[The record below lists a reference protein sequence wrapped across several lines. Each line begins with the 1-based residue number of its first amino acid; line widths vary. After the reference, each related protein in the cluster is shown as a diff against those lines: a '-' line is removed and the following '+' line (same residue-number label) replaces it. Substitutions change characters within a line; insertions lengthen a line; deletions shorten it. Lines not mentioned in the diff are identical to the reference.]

1 MTESTNQKNSMA
13 GSPDGEPFAAGSG
26 AAIGATTDP
35 LKLLSQVLAHAVRV
49 NASDIHLRTRNHP
62 ILRVDG
68 NLRALREI
76 PPMPADFM
84 ERLSRTMMNARLL
97 SIFEKSHQVDL
108 SIGFKDIGR
117 VRANVFYQRGSI
129 GMVLR
134 VINSNI
140 PTPEELYLPDIVTGF
155 TKLERGLVLLT
166 GATGSGKSTT
176 LASLINAVNNLRS
189 EHIITIEDPI
199 EFLFSEKRSII
210 TQREI
215 GIDTNTFAEAMRAAL
230 REDPDVILLG
240 EMRDPETIETA
251 MTAAETGHLVFST
264 VHSPAAAE
272 TITRIVT
279 SFPPEAQVS
288 VRAKLAQ
295 NLRGVVSQRLLPRK
309 GGQGRIVACE
319 VLTISALA
327 REYILDPLKIKELG
341 DLIRKGTVAE
351 GMISFDGSLL
361 NLVREGLID
370 EETALYYATS
380 ATDLKLKLDGF
391 A

>member
-1 MTESTNQKNSMA
+1 MSESANSN
-13 GSPDGEPFAAGSG
+13 
-26 AAIGATTDP
+26 IGANPAESAGATGSIGSTTDP

-76 PPMPADFM
+76 PQLPPEFM
-84 ERLSRTMMNARLL
+84 ERLARTMMSARLL
-97 SIFEKSHQVDL
+97 AIFEKSHQVDL

-117 VRANVFYQRGSI
+117 VRANIFYQRGSI

-134 VINSNI
+134 VISTNI
-140 PTPEELYLPDIVTGF
+140 PTPEELFLPDIVMAF
-155 TKLERGLVLLT
+155 TKLERGLILLT

-176 LASLINAVNNLRS
+176 LASLINSVNLSRS
-189 EHIITIEDPI
+189 EHIITIEDPV

-210 TQREI
+210 TQREV

-264 VHSPAAAE
+264 VHSPGAAE
-272 TITRIVT
+272 TISRIVT
-279 SFPPEAQVS
+279 SFPPEAQVGI
-288 VRAKLAQ
+288 RAKLAQ

-309 GGQGRIVACE
+309 NSQGRIVACE
-319 VLTISALA
+319 VMTVSALS
-327 REYILDPLKIKELG
+327 REYILDPLKVKELG
-341 DLIRKGTVAE
+341 DLVRKGTLAE
-351 GMISFDGSLL
+351 GMLDFDSSLL
-361 NLVREGLID
+361 SLVKQGHID
-370 EETALYYATS
+370 EETALFYATS
-380 ATDLKLKLDGF
+380 PTDLKLKLEGF

>member
-1 MTESTNQKNSMA
+1 MSESTSQKA
-13 GSPDGEPFAAGSG
+13 GTAPVDSPSTTASISG
-26 AAIGATTDP
+26 TTDP

-76 PPMPADFM
+76 PPLPSEFM
-84 ERLSRTMMNARLL
+84 ERLSRTMMSARLL
-97 SIFEKSHQVDL
+97 SIFEKSYQVDL

-117 VRANVFYQRGSI
+117 VRANIFYQRGSI

-134 VINSNI
+134 VINTNI
-140 PTPEELYLPDIVTGF
+140 PTPEELFLPEIVMAF

-176 LASLINAVNNLRS
+176 LASLINSINLSRS
-189 EHIITIEDPI
+189 EHIITIEDPV

-210 TQREI
+210 TQREV

-272 TITRIVT
+272 TISRIVT

-309 GGQGRIVACE
+309 NNQGRIVACE
-319 VLTISALA
+319 VMTVSALA
-327 REYILDPLKIKELG
+327 REYILDPLKVKELV
-341 DLIRKGTVAE
+341 DLIRKGTMAE
-351 GMISFDGSLL
+351 GMLGFDVSLL
-361 NLVREGLID
+361 NLVRQGHID
-370 EETALYYATS
+370 EETALFYATS
-380 ATDLKLKLDGF
+380 PTDLKLKLEGF

>member
-1 MTESTNQKNSMA
+1 MSESTNSN
-13 GSPDGEPFAAGSG
+13 
-26 AAIGATTDP
+26 IGANPTESAGATGSISGTTDP

-76 PPMPADFM
+76 PPLPPEFM
-84 ERLSRTMMNARLL
+84 ERLARTMMSARLL
-97 SIFEKSHQVDL
+97 AIFEKSHQVDL

-117 VRANVFYQRGSI
+117 VRANIFYQRGSI

-134 VINSNI
+134 VISTNI
-140 PTPEELYLPDIVTGF
+140 PTPEELFLPDIVMAF
-155 TKLERGLVLLT
+155 TKLERGLILLT

-176 LASLINAVNNLRS
+176 LASLINSVNLSRS
-189 EHIITIEDPI
+189 EHIITIEDPV

-210 TQREI
+210 TQREV

-264 VHSPAAAE
+264 VHSPGAAE
-272 TITRIVT
+272 TISRIVT
-279 SFPPEAQVS
+279 SFSPEAQVGI
-288 VRAKLAQ
+288 RAKLAQ

-309 GGQGRIVACE
+309 NNQGRIVACE
-319 VLTISALA
+319 VMTVSALS

-341 DLIRKGTVAE
+341 DLVRKGTMAE
-351 GMISFDGSLL
+351 GMLDFDSSLL
-361 NLVREGLID
+361 NLVKQGHID
-370 EETALYYATS
+370 EETALFYATS
-380 ATDLKLKLDGF
+380 PTDLKLKLEGY

>member
-1 MTESTNQKNSMA
+1 MSESANSN
-13 GSPDGEPFAAGSG
+13 
-26 AAIGATTDP
+26 IGANPAESAGATGSISSTTDP

-76 PPMPADFM
+76 PPLPPEFM
-84 ERLSRTMMNARLL
+84 ERLARTMMSARLL
-97 SIFEKSHQVDL
+97 AIFEKSHQVDL

-117 VRANVFYQRGSI
+117 VRANIFYQRGSI

-134 VINSNI
+134 VISTNI
-140 PTPEELYLPDIVTGF
+140 PTPEELFLPDIVMAF
-155 TKLERGLVLLT
+155 TKLERGLILLT

-176 LASLINAVNNLRS
+176 LASLINSVNLSRS
-189 EHIITIEDPI
+189 EHIITIEDPV

-210 TQREI
+210 TQREV

-272 TITRIVT
+272 TISRIVT
-279 SFPPEAQVS
+279 SFPPEAQVGI
-288 VRAKLAQ
+288 RAKLAQ

-309 GGQGRIVACE
+309 NNSGRIVACE
-319 VLTISALA
+319 VLTVSALA

-341 DLIRKGTVAE
+341 DLIRKGTLAE
-351 GMISFDGSLL
+351 GMLSFDASLL
-361 NLVREGLID
+361 NLVKQGHID
-370 EETALYYATS
+370 EETALFYATS
-380 ATDLKLKLDGF
+380 PTDLKLKLEGF

>member
-1 MTESTNQKNSMA
+1 MSESANSN
-13 GSPDGEPFAAGSG
+13 
-26 AAIGATTDP
+26 IGANPAETAGATGSISSTTDP

-68 NLRALREI
+68 NLRAVREI
-76 PPMPADFM
+76 PPLPPEFM
-84 ERLSRTMMNARLL
+84 ERLARTMMSARLL
-97 SIFEKSHQVDL
+97 AMFEKSHQVDL

-117 VRANVFYQRGSI
+117 VRANIFYQRGSI

-134 VINSNI
+134 VISTNI
-140 PTPEELYLPDIVTGF
+140 PTPEELFLPDIVMAF
-155 TKLERGLVLLT
+155 TKLERGLILLT

-176 LASLINAVNNLRS
+176 LASLINSVNLARS
-189 EHIITIEDPI
+189 EHIITIEDPV

-210 TQREI
+210 TQREV

-264 VHSPAAAE
+264 VHSPGAAE
-272 TITRIVT
+272 TISRIVT
-279 SFPPEAQVS
+279 SFPPEAQVGI
-288 VRAKLAQ
+288 RAKLAQ

-309 GGQGRIVACE
+309 NNSGRIVACE
-319 VLTISALA
+319 VLTVSALA

-341 DLIRKGTVAE
+341 DLVRKGTIAE
-351 GMISFDGSLL
+351 GMLDFDSSLL
-361 NLVREGLID
+361 NLVKQGHID
-370 EETALYYATS
+370 EETALFYATS
-380 ATDLKLKLDGF
+380 PTDLKLKLEGF